1 MEIYLD
7 NAATTKMNDKVF
19 EEMIP
24 YLKDNYGNP
33 SSAYK
38 IGRDNKEIIENA
50 RKEVAEILNASPSEI
65 YFTSGGSEA
74 DNMALKG
81 IALGNVDKGKHIITS
96 KIEHP
101 AVLDTCKELERE
113 GFEISYI
120 GVNENGI
127 VDLTEL

>member
-101 AVLDTCKELERE
+101 AVLHTCQAL
-113 GFEISYI
+113 
-120 GVNENGI
+120 
-127 VDLTEL
+127 

>member
-38 IGRDNKEIIENA
+38 IGRDNKEII
-50 RKEVAEILNASPSEI
+50 
-65 YFTSGGSEA
+65 
-74 DNMALKG
+74 
-81 IALGNVDKGKHIITS
+81 
-96 KIEHP
+96 
-101 AVLDTCKELERE
+101 
-113 GFEISYI
+113 
-120 GVNENGI
+120 
-127 VDLTEL
+127 DLLFLSSVSWS